1 MRQSTRL
8 IVNSAVTYGRMLVT
22 VGIGLLVTRLLLQT
36 LGVSEFGLLMAL
48 GASAVLLSVIRTALT
63 TSGTRHLA
71 YEIGRGDTKAL
82 QQVFASSLVVHLIMA
97 VGFLLLGV
105 ALMPAIIAVAEIPA
119 DREVAAWWVL
129 GSTLAGVIV
138 AILMAPFYAI
148 NTAYQEIPIRT
159 VFELLS
165 RLLTL
170 AVVILLQVVSTDLL
184 ATYAV
189 MSLVAIIVLES
200 VFVVVCMWRYPVCRQ
215 GIAGANRSSA
225 RDLVSFGGWSVLGSM
240 SVRIRMQGMI
250 FLMNVLFGAS
260 VNAAYA
266 IAVRAVGYQSQ
277 LIWAMLGAIKPA
289 ITTAYGKSGQSQA
302 VVDLVHATNRFSVYL
317 SLMIFI
323 PIFFEAQLIIQLWLG
338 DTPPFTPLFVR
349 IAMATSLVT
358 IASQGYSMLMS
369 ARGQV
374 RGITLISVSFQIGA
388 VGIGWVGELIFKTG
402 PEGFIWSIFVVSCV
416 WSATRVIFVTK
427 VAGLTV
433 TDYLR
438 CSLLRIIAVCA
449 AAYAS
454 GATIH
459 YTLEP
464 GYRRVGFVTLAA
476 GLCTCITIWVL
487 GLTEDERN
495 HFRRVASKLLPYIK

>member
-1 MRQSTRL
+1 
-8 IVNSAVTYGRMLVT
+8 MLVT

-105 ALMPAIIAVAEIPA
+105 ALMPAIIAVAEIPTE
-119 DREVAAWWVL
+119 REVAAWWVL

-138 AILMAPFYAI
+138 AILVAPFYAI

-170 AVVILLQVVSTDLL
+170 GVVILLQVVSTDLL

-323 PIFFEAQLIIQLWLG
+323 PIFFEAELIIQLWLG
-338 DTPPFTPLFVR
+338 DHPPLTPRFVQV
-349 IAMATSLVT
+349 AMATTLVS
-358 IASQGYSMLMS
+358 IASQGYPMLMS
-369 ARGQV
+369 ARGQM
-374 RGITLISVSFQIGA
+374 RGITLISLTFQIGA
-388 VGIGWVGELIFKTG
+388 VVIGWAVDYFFDAG
-402 PEGFIWSIFVVSCV
+402 PQGFIWSIFAVSCV
-416 WSATRVIFVTK
+416 WSIARIVFVTK

-433 TDYLR
+433 MDFMR
-438 CSLLRIIAVCA
+438 CSLLQIVAVCA
-449 AAYAS
+449 IAYVS

-464 GYRRVGFVTLAA
+464 GYRRVGFVALAA
-476 GLCTCITIWVL
+476 CSCTVAAIWIL
-487 GLTEDERN
+487 GMTANERS
-495 HFRRVASKLLPYIK
+495 HFRRVAGRVLAQMKAKQN